1 MRDILASFSSVILQ
15 ADPSGM
21 ALEPLVFAAWK
32 RCVDGALGENVI
44 PIRLEDKRLIAAVT
58 SETWRKQ
65 VADLGPILA
74 EKLNAVLGSQAVKYI
89 RFEVDPDAVQEYRRL
104 VAKMS
109 EAGVGDGPASLGE
122 LSGKLESAAEQIR
135 DEHLRRLFL
144 EAAAGS
150 LGRQKQ
156 PGKAEAGSTADVEK

>member
-32 RCVDGALGENVI
+32 RCVDGALGENVV
-44 PIRLEDKRLIAAVT
+44 PVRFEDKRLIAAVS

-74 EKLNAVLGSQAVKYI
+74 EKLNKVLGSQAVKYI
-89 RFEVDPDAVQEYRRL
+89 RFEVDPDAVQEYRTL
-104 VAKMS
+104 IAKMS
-109 EAGVGDGPASLGE
+109 ETHVGDGSAALGE
-122 LSGKLESAAEQIR
+122 VSRELETAAEQIR
-135 DEHLRRLFL
+135 DEHLRKLFL

-156 PGKAEAGSTADVEK
+156 SDSSNAGSTAGEDK